1 MGVQLDDKPLHGVL
15 MDFLVAAAAV
25 AGIFI
30 ALKAFQI
37 PNCTSP
43 GQHVLLAWA
52 SRLSLALAALAII
65 EYIIGMREGS
75 QLSKAIAAL
84 SLFAA
89 ILVWVICRWKLN
101 AILTMAC

>member
-1 MGVQLDDKPLHGVL
+1 MRTQLDDKPLHIVL

-25 AGIFI
+25 AGIVI

-37 PNCTSP
+37 PNCTSA
-43 GQHVLLAWA
+43 GDHLVFSWA
-52 SRLSLALAALAII
+52 SRLSLGLAALAFL
-65 EYIIGMREGS
+65 EFVIGVREGS
-75 QLSKAIAAL
+75 RLSKAIASM

-101 AILTMAC
+101 AIVAMAC